1 MEKVTPASS
10 RLLPADTFPLVA
22 VVFRDIT
29 QTADWTPHT
38 EVECISVTVIGV
50 LIHQDTATVKLA
62 TTYDEEGNWSAVC
75 AIPTGC
81 VVKVIPLK
89 ELSLEELQGDH
100 ESS

>member
-1 MEKVTPASS
+1 MEKVSPASS
-10 RLLPADTFPLVA
+10 RLLPADTFPLVS

-38 EVECISVTVIGV
+38 EVECIAVTVIGV
-50 LIHQDTATVKLA
+50 LIHQDTDTIKLA

-81 VVKVIPLK
+81 VVKITSLK
-89 ELSLEELQGDH
+89 DLSLEELQGDR